1 MSRVPVLPQEVGLN
15 DPLRLDVA
23 AAIAFPGGAMTAS
36 GLRRE
41 AGRGRLV
48 IERIAGKDF
57 TTLAAIATMREKCRA
72 QPPRHDSTSENDA
85 MVPPTGSS
93 SMPDGKSAQA
103 HLRAIA
109 EKLKKPSKGTSDAS
123 TSQTSA
129 TVIPLASR

>member
-1 MSRVPVLPQEVGLN
+1 
-15 DPLRLDVA
+15 LDIA
-23 AAIAFPGGAMTAS
+23 AAVAFPGGAMTAS

-41 AGRGRLV
+41 AARGRLV

-72 QPPRHDSTSENDA
+72 QPPRHDCTSESA
-85 MVPPTGSS
+85 ATEPPTGSS

-109 EKLKKPSKGTSDAS
+109 EKLKKPSKRTSDAS

-129 TVIPLASR
+129 TVIPLGSR